1 MSDALSQTFTQSTDK
16 FYDSSE
22 FAIKENEA
30 SAFLQSLPKYLD
42 GRNASLENMVSAFV
56 LRLNHQT

>member
-1 MSDALSQTFTQSTDK
+1 MSDTLFQTFTQSTDE

-22 FAIKENEA
+22 FAVKEKEA

-42 GRNASLENMVSAFV
+42 GRNASLENMVRAFIM
-56 LRLNHQT
+56 R